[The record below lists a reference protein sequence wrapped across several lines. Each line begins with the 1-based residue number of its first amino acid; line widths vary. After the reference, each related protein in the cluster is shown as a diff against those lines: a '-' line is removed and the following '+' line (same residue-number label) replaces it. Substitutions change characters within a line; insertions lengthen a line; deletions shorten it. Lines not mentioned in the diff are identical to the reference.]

1 MTIVLIDPCAEE
13 SRASKSRAERLADL
27 RGKRIALLDN
37 IKHNAEYLL
46 DEVGDRL
53 SKDFD
58 CEILRVRKKTYTKVA
73 EPHVLAQMD
82 GCDAVITAIGD

>member
-1 MTIVLIDPCAEE
+1 MTVLIDPGAEE
-13 SRASKSRAERLADL
+13 MSAAGSSAARLSDL

-46 DEVGDRL
+46 DDVAERL
-53 SKDFD
+53 SKDFG

-73 EPHVLAQMD
+73 EPHVLAQME
-82 GCDAVITAIGD
+82 GCHAVITAIGD